1 MDIEETVVVVLY
13 IIIFST
19 SVIGNSTMMA
29 AVSKNKKLQ
38 TPVFI
43 LLANMS
49 LSDLLFTIFSLA
61 DLAYFLLGM
70 TWVFQDV
77 FCRIQGGMMEVFYT
91 VSMFSLAA
99 IAIERYFSLCKVSV
113 KHAISVDVRRAAL
126 VWLAA
131 IAVCSPLFYGYNT
144 TVVVPYQKDSNMSL
158 STLYGHQSKV
168 YMPDK
173 PNATSKVRCTIDR
186 WPLTSGIIFYCVHT
200 FLAFLLPL
208 LAMIVSH
215 SKITMMIKKKEKTS
229 TIYGNSNFT
238 EAPGDIINQQAEAK
252 KTKARAKNVKIIKLL
267 ITITTIFFVIWTPY
281 IVIRLL
287 WHFKIEGPLLLMKF
301 VQLIIFAS
309 TAINFF
315 IYIKMNPQ
323 LRKTCQSFYPCLPS
337 IKTVREKIRIQ
348 PESIQTSTCTVNLR
362 Q

>member
-1 MDIEETVVVVLY
+1 MDVEETVVLVLY

-19 SVIGNSTMMA
+19 SVIGNSSMMA
-29 AVSKNKKLQ
+29 AVSKNKKLR

-49 LSDLLFTIFSLA
+49 LSDLLFTIFSSA
-61 DLAYFLLGM
+61 DAAYYLLGM
-70 TWVFQDV
+70 TWVFKDV
-77 FCRIQGGMMEVFYT
+77 FCRIQGGMMEVLFT

-99 IAIERYFSLCKVSV
+99 ISIERYFSLCKLSV

-144 TVVVPYQKDSNMSL
+144 TVVVPYKKDSNMSL
-158 STLYGHQSKV
+158 PPLYGHQSTV
-168 YMPDK
+168 YIADK

-186 WPLTSGIIFYCVHT
+186 WSRKSGIIFYCVHT

-229 TIYGNSNFT
+229 TIYGNSNAT

-252 KTKARAKNVKIIKLL
+252 KTKAHAKNVKIIKLL
-267 ITITTIFFVIWTPY
+267 ITITAIFFVIWTPY
-281 IVIRLL
+281 IVLRLL
-287 WHFKIEGPLLLMKF
+287 WHFYIEIPLLLMKF
-301 VQLIIFAS
+301 VQLVIFTS

-323 LRKTCQSFYPCLPS
+323 LRKTCQSFYSCFPS
-337 IKTVREKIRIQ
+337 RKTVRQEFIVQ
-348 PESIQTSTCTVNLR
+348 PESIQTSR
-362 Q
+362 IP